1 MANTYASY
9 SINQYSVEVL
19 LGLVQAD
26 SIAIPDMQRPYVWSS
41 TQVRD
46 FIDSLYRGYPTGYL
60 VISKSP
66 NIRLK
71 DGTTSLGKNVLIDGQ
86 QRVTS
91 LAAALL
97 GYEVRTS
104 NYQKKHIK
112 ISFNPLDERFEVLT
126 PAIEKSKQWIKDIS
140 VVFTYNPIILYQSYI
155 ADNPS
160 ADTQLVMDSL
170 VQLTN
175 IKNRQLGVIDLS
187 QSLDSTEITEI
198 FVRLN
203 SQGKRLNEADFAMSK
218 IAAHDEYDGCN
229 MRKAVDYFCNLVVQP
244 LAYTDIA
251 QDVDFTHT
259 DYFKAMVWL
268 QNNNSDIYDP
278 TYSDMLKVAF
288 MHQFGRAKLS
298 DLVALLDGRDF
309 VEKCNKQSIAEDTFA
324 KMRTG
329 ILNFMKEYTF
339 TEFVNAIT
347 SAGFEYSK
355 LLQSQNSL
363 NFAYTFYLNMYH
375 NNSVNK
381 QQLKHY
387 VQRWFVMSLLTGRYS
402 GSAETQMNKDLKEM
416 QEQGYVKYLEKVEN
430 TFLTPDFWS
439 THLVSML
446 EVANPNSPFFLVYLA
461 AQIFSQDKSLLHN
474 TIGIKVATNKN
485 GDIHH
490 IFPKAYL
497 HSNGVTEQRLQNQ
510 VANFASVDKVVNVA
524 IGDKE
529 PKVYFTEALE
539 QCRGGEIRIGTI
551 TDESEFWDNLDRNCI
566 PRSVV
571 NMTSNDYL
579 DFLAERRKLM
589 AEKIKKYYYSL

>member
-9 SINQYSVEVL
+9 SINQYSVEVI

-26 SIAIPDMQRPYVWSS
+26 SIAIPDMQRPYVWNS

-71 DGTTSLGKNVLIDGQ
+71 NGTTSLGKNVLIDGQ

-97 GYEVRTS
+97 GYKVRTAA
-104 NYQKKHIK
+104 YQKKHIR
-112 ISFNPLDERFEVLT
+112 IAFNPLDERFEVLT
-126 PAIEKSKQWIKDIS
+126 SAIEKSKQWIKDIS
-140 VVFTYNPIILYQSYI
+140 VVFKYDIISLYQSYI
-155 ADNPS
+155 DDNADANI
-160 ADTQLVMDSL
+160 QLVKDSL
-170 VQLTN
+170 ERLMS
-175 IKNRQLGVIDLS
+175 IKNRQLGVIDLPPN
-187 QSLDSTEITEI
+187 LDSTEVTEI

-218 IAAHDEYDGCN
+218 IAAHDEHGGCN
-229 MRKAVDYFCNLVVQP
+229 MRKAIDYFCHLAVQP
-244 LAYTDIA
+244 NDYGEIEKDT
-251 QDVDFTHT
+251 DFTRT
-259 DYFKAMVWL
+259 EYFKEMKWL
-268 QNNNSDIYDP
+268 KNDTRAIYDP
-278 TYSDMLKVAF
+278 NYSDMLKVSF

-309 VEKCNKQSIAEDTFA
+309 VEKCNKESITEYTFS
-324 KMRTG
+324 KMQTG
-329 ILNFMKEYTF
+329 IMHFMREYSF
-339 TEFVNAIT
+339 TEFVNAIIA
-347 SAGFEYSK
+347 AGFEYPK

-375 NNSVNK
+375 SNSVEK

-402 GSAETQMNKDLKEM
+402 GSAETQMNKDLNEM
-416 QEQGYVKYLEKVEN
+416 QEQGYVEYLEKVEN
-430 TFLTPDFWS
+430 TFLSPDFWN
-439 THLVSML
+439 TQLVSLL
-446 EVANPNSPFFLVYLA
+446 EVANSNSPYFLVYLA
-461 AQIFSQDKSLLHN
+461 AQIFNRDKSFLHN
-474 TIGIKVATNKN
+474 TIGIKVTTDKN

-497 HSNGVTEQRLQNQ
+497 NSKNVTEQRLQNQ
-510 VANFASVDKVVNVA
+510 VANFASIDKVVNVA
-524 IGDKE
+524 IKDKA
-529 PKVYFTEALE
+529 PNVYFAEALE
-539 QCRGGEIRIGTI
+539 QCKDGINRIGTI